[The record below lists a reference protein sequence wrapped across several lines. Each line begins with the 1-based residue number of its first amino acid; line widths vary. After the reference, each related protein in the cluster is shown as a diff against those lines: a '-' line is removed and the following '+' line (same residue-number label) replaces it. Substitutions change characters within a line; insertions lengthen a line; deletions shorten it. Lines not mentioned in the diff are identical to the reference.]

1 MITYLYN
8 YIIIH
13 LYKKTAK
20 KRRLDA
26 ATCTGLIHRQ
36 KRGGITAAGAQC
48 ATLTSLKPV

>member
-26 ATCTGLIHRQ
+26 VTCTGLIHRQ
-36 KRGGITAAGAQC
+36 KRDKITVAGAQY